1 MSLGSVQPTTAGA
14 GCSYSSETVVN
25 IVIDLLRCNP
35 CLRALVGMSE
45 PSTLDIFRHSSE
57 AIAGEYDGPETE
69 LKETSSHEL
78 EGANSDAEVSAVAVE
93 GSAERMTYKSPRLPT
108 PPSSTNK
115 MCPHANGDV
124 PANGTS
130 EMVGIELKPNGV
142 NGTNGVSHTPK
153 LQPQRN
159 PYAPRASD
167 FLNNVSNFKIIES
180 TLREGEQFAN
190 AFFDTKTKIAIAKAL
205 DSFGVEYLELT
216 SPAASEQ
223 SRRDCEAICKLGL
236 KAKILTHIR
245 CHMDD
250 ARIAVETGVDGVDVV
265 IGTSSFL
272 REFSHGKDMTY
283 ITKTAIEVINF
294 VKSKGIEVRFSTED
308 SFRSDLVD
316 LLSIYQTVDKIGV
329 NRVGIADTVG
339 CANPRQV
346 YELIRTLRG
355 VVGCD
360 IEVHL
365 HNDTGMA
372 IANAYTA
379 LEAGA
384 THIDTSVLGIGERVG
399 ITPLGGLV
407 ACLYAANP
415 EYVKSKY
422 NLPALREL
430 ENLVAE
436 AVEVNVP
443 FMNPITGY
451 CAFTHKAGIHA
462 KAILN
467 NPSTYEILKPEDFGL
482 TRYVSIG
489 HRLTGWNAVKSRVE
503 QLGLKLTDDEIKDA
517 TAKIKELADVRTQ
530 SMDDVDSLLRVYHSG
545 IQSGELAVGQKEALD
560 RLLKEHRET
569 QTRELAVA
577 A

>member
-1 MSLGSVQPTTAGA
+1 
-14 GCSYSSETVVN
+14 
-25 IVIDLLRCNP
+25 
-35 CLRALVGMSE
+35 
-45 PSTLDIFRHSSE
+45 
-57 AIAGEYDGPETE
+57 
-69 LKETSSHEL
+69 
-78 EGANSDAEVSAVAVE
+78 
-93 GSAERMTYKSPRLPT
+93 
-108 PPSSTNK
+108 
-115 MCPHANGDV
+115 MCPHHNADSLPTQNDDMVIVDIPASNGHH
-124 PANGTS
+124 
-130 EMVGIELKPNGV
+130 NGV
-142 NGTNGVSHTPK
+142 NGVNGVNAGRDNRRH
-153 LQPQRN
+153 N

-167 FLNNVSNFKIIES
+167 FLNNISNFKIIES

-190 AFFDTKTKIAIAKAL
+190 AFFDTKTKIAIARAL
-205 DSFGVEYLELT
+205 DAFGVEYIELT

-223 SRRDCEAICKLGL
+223 SRIDCEAICNLGL

-272 REFSHGKDMTY
+272 REFSHGKDMSY
-283 ITKTAIEVINF
+283 ITKTAIEVITF
-294 VKSKGIEVRFSTED
+294 VKSKGIEVRFSSED

-346 YELIRTLRG
+346 YELVRTLRG

-360 IEVHL
+360 IEIHL

-384 THIDTSVLGIGERVG
+384 THIDTCTSLRTLPSSELVKRVG
-399 ITPLGGLV
+399 ITPLGGLI

-415 EYVKSKY
+415 EYVKSKI
-422 NLPALREL
+422 
-430 ENLVAE
+430 LVAE

-503 QLGLKLTDDEIKDA
+503 QLGLQLTDEEVKDA

-560 RLLKEHRET
+560 RLLKRHREGSLSNGT
-569 QTRELAVA
+569 ASAVAVA

>member
-1 MSLGSVQPTTAGA
+1 MVQ
-14 GCSYSSETVVN
+14 V
-25 IVIDLLRCNP
+25 
-35 CLRALVGMSE
+35 
-45 PSTLDIFRHSSE
+45 
-57 AIAGEYDGPETE
+57 
-69 LKETSSHEL
+69 
-78 EGANSDAEVSAVAVE
+78 
-93 GSAERMTYKSPRLPT
+93 
-108 PPSSTNK
+108 
-115 MCPHANGDV
+115 
-124 PANGTS
+124 
-130 EMVGIELKPNGV
+130 NGV
-142 NGTNGVSHTPK
+142 NGHTNGNGKPAPS
-153 LQPQRN
+153 QAQQRN
-159 PYAPRASD
+159 PYAPRYAD
-167 FLNNVSNFKIIES
+167 FLSNISNFSIIES

-205 DSFGVEYLELT
+205 DAFGVEYIELT

-223 SRRDCEAICKLGL
+223 SRADCEAICKLGL
-236 KAKILTHIR
+236 RAKILTHIR

-272 REFSHGKDMTY
+272 REFSHGKDMAY

-294 VKSKGIEVRFSTED
+294 VKSKGIEVRFSSED

-329 NRVGIADTVG
+329 NRVGVADTVG

-346 YELIRTLRG
+346 YDLVRTLRG
-355 VVGCD
+355 VVSCD
-360 IEVHL
+360 IEIHL

-384 THIDTSVLGIGERVG
+384 THIDTCECCLTHSRSAVLGIGERVG

-422 NLPALREL
+422 NLAALREI

-436 AVEVNVP
+436 AVEVTVP
-443 FMNPITGY
+443 FCNPITGY

-503 QLGLKLTDDEIKDA
+503 QLQLELTDDQIKDA

-530 SMDDVDSLLRVYHSG
+530 TMEDVDTVLRVYHSAVK
-545 IQSGELAVGQKEALD
+545 SGQLTVGAREVLDQLLA
-560 RLLKEHRET
+560 EHH
-569 QTRELAVA
+569 A
-577 A
+577 ANANGKPQQAPTPTPVMA